1 MSPSGP
7 LAPLPPHIQDIE
19 QLREHLQAAIELEH
33 STIPPYLCGLYTI
46 RQDAI
51 RLDAS
56 PPGPNLMAA
65 EIIRTVVVEEMLHM
79 MLVANVLN
87 AVGGAPSIAHPKF
100 VPDYPATLPIGTGTP
115 LVVNLLKFSEAAI
128 DTFLAI
134 ERPLPP
140 PPTLKAATRRL
151 RAMAPVPVPPGQLV
165 DMVRRGEIYG
175 SIGEFYA
182 AIELGLQGLEARART
197 QGGSIFTGSPDRQIT
212 REYYYN
218 SGGEAFP
225 VTDLETALKALREI
239 VDQGEGYDNGI
250 FDDDFQEFGQQK
262 SLAHYYR
269 FNQIKLGR
277 TYVQGD
283 SPESGP
289 SGPAIPISYA
299 PEAVYDMMPN
309 PSLDRLP
316 AGPIRDGGLA
326 FSRIYTELLR
336 MIDAAVNGRPGH
348 LLPAVVQMFTLK
360 DSAIDLIRNPLPQGG
375 NAGPCFQFSGESQ

>member
-1 MSPSGP
+1 MSDSSPT
-7 LAPLPPHIQDIE
+7 APLPPYIRNIE

-51 RLDAS
+51 RLDTS

-79 MLVANVLN
+79 MLASNVLN
-87 AVGGAPSIAHPKF
+87 AVGGAPSIAHPRF

-115 LVVNLLKFSEAAI
+115 LVVNLLKFSEEAI

-140 PPTLKAATRRL
+140 PKPLLRTPRVAAAR
-151 RAMAPVPVPPGQLV
+151 VPVPPGQLAE
-165 DMVRRGEIYG
+165 MIRRGEIYG

-182 AIELGLQGLEARART
+182 AIERGLQGLEARARE
-197 QGGSIFTGSPDRQIT
+197 QGGTIFTGSADRQIT

-225 VTDLETALKALREI
+225 VDDLESALKALREI

-250 FDDDFQEFGQQK
+250 FDDDFQEFGRQK

-269 FNQIKLGR
+269 FNQIKLGL

-283 SPESGP
+283 TPQSGP
-289 SGPAIPISYA
+289 SGPAIPISYG
-299 PEAVYDMMPN
+299 PDGVYDMIAN

-316 AGPIRDGGLA
+316 AGAVRDGALA
-326 FSRIYTELLR
+326 FSRIYTDLLR
-336 MIDAAVNGRPGH
+336 MIDRAVNGEPDQ
-348 LLPAVVQMFTLK
+348 LVPAVVQMFTLK
-360 DSAIDLIRNPLPQGG
+360 DSAIDLIRNPLPEGG
-375 NAGPCFQFSGESQ
+375 NAGPCFQYSGEQA

>member
-1 MSPSGP
+1 MSDSRP
-7 LAPLPPHIQDIE
+7 AAALPPHIQNIE

-51 RLDAS
+51 RLDID

-79 MLVANVLN
+79 MLASNVLN
-87 AVGGAPSIAHPKF
+87 AVGGAPSIDHSKF
-100 VPDYPATLPIGTGTP
+100 VPAYPATLPIGTGKP
-115 LVVNLLKFSEAAI
+115 LVVNLLKFSEEAI

-140 PPTLKAATRRL
+140 PPVKVATRRL
-151 RAMAPVPVPPGQLV
+151 RALAPVPVPPGQLV
-165 DMVRRGEIYG
+165 DMVRRGELYG

-182 AIELGLQGLEARART
+182 AIELGLQGLEARARA
-197 QGGSIFTGSPDRQIT
+197 QGGTIFIGSPDRQIT

-225 VTDLETALKALREI
+225 VTDLESALTALREI

-283 SPESGP
+283 TPKSGP
-289 SGPAIPISYA
+289 SGPPIPISYA
-299 PEAVYDMMPN
+299 PEAVYDMIPN

-316 AGPIRDGGLA
+316 EGAVRDGGLA

-336 MIDAAVNGRPGH
+336 MIDRAVNGEPEQ
-348 LLPAVVQMFTLK
+348 LVPAVVQMFTLK
-360 DSAIDLIRNPLPQGG
+360 DSAIDLIRNPLPEGH
-375 NAGPCFQFSGESQ
+375 NAGPCFEYSGEQE